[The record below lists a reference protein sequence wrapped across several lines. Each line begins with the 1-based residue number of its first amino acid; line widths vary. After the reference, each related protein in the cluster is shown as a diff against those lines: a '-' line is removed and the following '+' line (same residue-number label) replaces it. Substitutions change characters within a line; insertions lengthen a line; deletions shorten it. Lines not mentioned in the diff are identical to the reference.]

1 MDKQELELK
10 TLKLLEKSPNIT
22 QRSLSNELGISL
34 GKTHYILRELI
45 DVGCIKLENFRRSDN
60 KIGYIY
66 LLTPQGIQKKTE
78 VTKRFLARKLI
89 EYEKLK
95 EKIDSA
101 FQTKMERCIQEQVE
115 ATKKQED
122 ATSKQST
129 DEVPV
134 RDGSEASEKVS
145 EENVEATVEE
155 LTGKE
160 EEQTVQDEKPVV
172 EEVTEE
178 EQKEIFYVEILV

>member
-10 TLKLLEKSPNIT
+10 RLKLLEKSPNIT

-60 KIGYIY
+60 KVGYIY

-95 EKIDSA
+95 EKI
-101 FQTKMERCIQEQVE
+101 EQ
-115 ATKKQED
+115 
-122 ATSKQST
+122 
-129 DEVPV
+129 
-134 RDGSEASEKVS
+134 
-145 EENVEATVEE
+145 
-155 LTGKE
+155 L
-160 EEQTVQDEKPVV
+160 QDEIN
-172 EEVTEE
+172 TA
-178 EQKEIFYVEILV
+178 

>member
-1 MDKQELELK
+1 CSQAVACSPYMSHHKYAIIMDKQELELE

-60 KIGYIY
+60 KVGYIY

-95 EKIDSA
+95 EKI
-101 FQTKMERCIQEQVE
+101 EQ
-115 ATKKQED
+115 
-122 ATSKQST
+122 
-129 DEVPV
+129 
-134 RDGSEASEKVS
+134 
-145 EENVEATVEE
+145 
-155 LTGKE
+155 L
-160 EEQTVQDEKPVV
+160 QDE
-172 EEVTEE
+172 
-178 EQKEIFYVEILV
+178 IDAI